1 MDKDFEKRFADFR
14 HATTNLG
21 KTKAYVDYVLNYQE
35 EHNEE
40 RILAAERF
48 LRDLENPAYEL
59 DEDIVDFAVHF
70 IENSIVHQQGDDMF
84 AMSIRNKPLI
94 LQPWQHFT
102 VVNLFGFYHAGT
114 NERRFKDALIMLARK
129 NGKISFTAAIAL
141 LYQILDAD
149 SGSKCY
155 IVANSVKQ
163 ALEAFNFIKFN
174 VERWNDKS
182 IRIKDNNQE
191 HSITANFGDDGS
203 FYIQALAND
212 ESRLDSLNGNVTVI
226 DEAHTMRNSKKYGL
240 MKKTMSAYRNSM
252 LFVISTA
259 GDIPTG
265 FLANRLKYCQK
276 VLKQFVQDEALFIFI
291 CKANQTT
298 DGDVGDYLDDNV
310 LKMANPSWG
319 VTVSM
324 PALRAEAEQALN
336 DPQTRNEFF
345 NKTLNVFTNS
355 MNAYFNPDEFIASD
369 DCYDWTIEELAR
381 LPIRWYGG
389 ADLSR
394 LHDLTAAAL
403 YGVYNDGEKDVDICI
418 THAFFPRVN
427 AQKKANDDGIPLFGW
442 QSDGWLT
449 MSNTP
454 TVLYDDIVK
463 WFIEMRQ
470 KGFKIAAVGMDRK
483 FGREFMLKMKQA
495 KFKMIDQPQLF
506 YLKSEGFRR
515 IELKV
520 KNKEFYY
527 VHSDA
532 YEYCVSNVRAIEKVD
547 DAVQYEKLD
556 GDGGTARIDLFD
568 ASVFACIQAL
578 ANLGKNKNVMAY
590 FD

>member
-1 MDKDFEKRFADFR
+1 MGNLDKAKEYAQ
-14 HATTNLG
+14 H
-21 KTKAYVDYVLNYQE
+21 VLTHQKEHCE
-35 EHNEE
+35 EN
-40 RILAAERF
+40 ILAAERF
-48 LRDLENPAYEL
+48 FRDLENPAFEM
-59 DEDIVDFAVHF
+59 DEDMVDFVIHF
-70 IENSIVHQQGDDMF
+70 IENVIVHQQGDDMF
-84 AMSIRNKPLI
+84 AVSIRNKPLL
-94 LQPWQHFT
+94 LQPWQHFV
-102 VVNLFGFYHAGT
+102 VVNLFGFYYKGT
-114 NERRFKDALIMLARK
+114 NERRFKEALIMLARK
-129 NGKISFTAAIAL
+129 NGKTSFTAAIAL
-141 LYQILDAD
+141 AYQILDTD

-163 ALEAFNFIKFN
+163 AMEAFGFLRFN
-174 VERWNDKS
+174 VERWNDKN

-191 HSITANFGDDGS
+191 HSITANFGDEGS
-203 FYIQALAND
+203 FFIQALAND
-212 ESRLDSLNGNVTVI
+212 ESRLDSLNGNVI
-226 DEAHTMRNSKKYGL
+226 ILDEAHTMRNSKKHGL

-276 VLKQFVQDEALFIFI
+276 VLKQLVTDDSFFIFI
-291 CKANQTT
+291 CKANQSA
-298 DGDVGDYLDDNV
+298 DGDVVDYLDENI

-319 VTVSM
+319 VTVSLK
-324 PALRAEAEQALN
+324 ALKEEAEQAMN

-345 NKTLNVFTNS
+345 NKTLNIFTNS

-369 DCYDWTIEELAR
+369 SCYDWSLEELAR

-403 YGVYNDGEKDVDICI
+403 YGVYHDGEKDVDICI
-418 THAFFPRVN
+418 THAFFPRIN

-463 WFIEMRQ
+463 WFISMRER
-470 KGFKIAAVGMDRK
+470 GFKIQAVGMDRK
-483 FGREFMLKMKQA
+483 FGREFLAKMKKA

-515 IELKV
+515 IEFKV

-527 VHSDA
+527 LHSDA

-578 ANLGKNKNVMAY
+578 ANLGKGGDVMRF